1 MREHEE
7 KNMPFVQVN
16 LWSGITLEN
25 KKKIVQGITKVFT
38 DIGIPAEAAT
48 IILIE
53 EPKENWA
60 TGGKLHSEKDP
71 DYLH

>member
-1 MREHEE
+1 
-7 KNMPFVQVN
+7 MPFVQVN

-53 EPKENWA
+53 EPKEN
-60 TGGKLHSEKDP
+60 
-71 DYLH
+71 

>member
-1 MREHEE
+1 
-7 KNMPFVQVN
+7 MPFVQVN

-25 KKKIVQGITKVFT
+25 KKKIVQGITKVFI

-53 EPKENWA
+53 
-60 TGGKLHSEKDP
+60 
-71 DYLH
+71 

>member
-1 MREHEE
+1 
-7 KNMPFVQVN
+7 MPFVQVN
-16 LWSGITLEN
+16 LWSGLPLET

-38 DIGIPAEAAT
+38 DIGIPADATT

-60 TGGKLHSEKDP
+60 TGGKLHSEKNPDP
-71 DYLH
+71 LQ

>member
-1 MREHEE
+1 
-7 KNMPFVQVN
+7 MPFVQVN
-16 LWSGITLEN
+16 LWSGLPLET

-38 DIGIPAEAAT
+38 DIGIPADATT

-60 TGGKLHSEKDP
+60 TGGKLHSEKNP
-71 DYLH
+71 DHLK

>member
-1 MREHEE
+1 
-7 KNMPFVQVN
+7 MPFVQVN
-16 LWSGITLEN
+16 LWSGITFEN
-25 KKKIVQGITKVFT
+25 KKKIFQGITKVFT

-53 EPKENWA
+53 APKENWA